1 MSRQKIFFRLSV
13 VTLVIANGLTIYEEI
28 LKDRN
33 QAAIKIGI
41 FDLSAV
47 MFIVTSVLLIM
58 TYQKKGRKEVMR
70 LVFPCAL

>member
-13 VTLVIANGLTIYEEI
+13 VTLVIAIGLTIYEEI

-47 MFIVTSVLLIM
+47 MFIVTSVLLAM
-58 TYQKKGRKEVMR
+58 TYQKKEEKR
-70 LVFPCAL
+70 